1 MAEPKSR
8 NGDSARVSALEQRDS
23 SLLTVGLPLAVLTV
37 DLQGII
43 VSASA
48 VLDGTEGRAMRPGHT
63 FAACPTSL
71 QWLTQL
77 VRRVLSNVT
86 AGGAAEGTI
95 DGVRCSALV
104 HALADEIGAPAGAV
118 VVLMPHQTSQSD
130 IETVARYAAHV
141 QWLASASL
149 AFAEAGVD
157 YHAIMDTVVHRM
169 ADLIGDACAIR
180 IVSTDGK
187 WLEPVA
193 VYHRDP
199 VRHEALQKAFETVQR
214 VGEGI
219 TAEVFRTCRTLMVPV
234 VTDDV
239 LRRMRP
245 ISYLAYLKDVG
256 SILVAPLRIENRV
269 VGVATLLRDKPCS
282 PYDVEDQ
289 ALLENLAERAALALE
304 IGRLYREATEA
315 IHARDD
321 FLFIAGHELRTP
333 LTSAQLQTELLRR
346 LASPLP
352 NNDELLR
359 GLDHLERQHRRLG
372 RLVDELL
379 EASRLRDGLVHL
391 ERETF
396 DMVELVHEAST
407 SHAGPIARSGSQLIV
422 DADEPV
428 IGDWDRERVE
438 QVVTNLLLNAVK
450 FGDGRPIE
458 MSVER
463 EGPVAHVIVQD
474 HGRGIAREDQT
485 RIFDRFERAVADGNL
500 GGLGIGLYVA
510 QQIAH
515 AHGGSIRV
523 DSEPGQGA
531 KFTLELPLRASTDG
545 APPSSS
551 EETHASDG
559 T

>member
-1 MAEPKSR
+1 MAEPPSR
-8 NGDSARVSALEQRDS
+8 NDGRALERENS
-23 SLLTVGLPLAVLTV
+23 SLLTIGVPLAVLTV
-37 DLQGII
+37 DLQGVIA
-43 VSASA
+43 SASA
-48 VLDGTEGRAMRPGHT
+48 VLGGSEGRALRPGYN
-63 FAACPTSL
+63 FASCPGTL
-71 QWLTQL
+71 LWLSNV

-86 AGGAAEGTI
+86 NSGGAEGMV
-95 DGVRCSALV
+95 DGVRCTALV
-104 HALADEIGAPAGAV
+104 HALADETGAPAGAV
-118 VVLMPHQTSQSD
+118 VVLTPRQTTEKD
-130 IETVARYAAHV
+130 IESVARYAAHV

-157 YHAIMDTVVHRM
+157 YRAIMETVVRRM

-180 IVSTDGK
+180 VVSPDGE

-199 VRHEALQKAFETVQR
+199 VRLNVLQEAFETVQR
-214 VGEGI
+214 VREGI
-219 TAEVFRTCRTLMVPV
+219 TAEVFRTRRTLMIPV
-234 VTDDV
+234 VTEEV

-245 ISYLAYLKDVG
+245 VAYLRYLEDVG
-256 SILVAPLRIENRV
+256 SILVVPLRVDNRV
-269 VGVATLLRDKPCS
+269 VGVATLLRDRPCS

-304 IGRLYREATEA
+304 IGRLYREATDA

-333 LTSAQLQTELLRR
+333 LTSAKLQTALLRR
-346 LASPLP
+346 LATPLP
-352 NNDELLR
+352 QNDELMR
-359 GLDHLERQHRRLG
+359 GLDQLERQHRRLG

-379 EASRLRDGLVHL
+379 DASRIRDGFIHL

-396 DMVELVHEAST
+396 DMVELVRDASE
-407 SHAGPIARSGSQLIV
+407 SHARPIARSGSKLIV

-428 IGDWDRERVE
+428 VGAWDRERVE

-450 FGDGRPIE
+450 FGNGRPIE

-463 EGPVAHVIVQD
+463 EGELAHVVVRD
-474 HGRGIAREDQT
+474 HGSGIAPEDQT
-485 RIFDRFERAVADGNL
+485 RIFDRFERAVPDGNY

-510 QQIAH
+510 QQIAI

-523 DSEPGQGA
+523 DSEPGDGA
-531 KFTLELPLRASTDG
+531 KFTLELPLRSSTDG
-545 APPSSS
+545 ASK
-551 EETHASDG
+551 ETRASDG
-559 T
+559 K